1 MEGCP
6 LLTHHGLR
14 AIAEASVEAGRP
26 LLGALRVLNLSQS
39 AGGRPGLGF
48 VDPGWQLVFLVS
60 AHLQPLVRGRLQ
72 PRLLLLPCVSST
84 ARSRQVGVGGWFAAG
99 V

>member
-1 MEGCP
+1 MPLGGRPSPFASNCPVQELIVEGCP

-39 AGGRPGLGF
+39 AGGWPVLGF
-48 VDPGWQLVFLVS
+48 VDPGWQLVFE
-60 AHLQPLVRGRLQ
+60 
-72 PRLLLLPCVSST
+72 
-84 ARSRQVGVGGWFAAG
+84 
-99 V
+99 